1 MVFESIYYWF
11 GCLICTVLLF
21 KYKYMYLCYWVYLL
35 ANLYIAGMPEIAAP
49 DTGPG
54 TILMMAVSIFPF
66 STSLVTALHPGS
78 SIIAILLGFK
88 FSRF

>member
-21 KYKYMYLCYWVYLL
+21 NINMYLCYWVYLL

-66 STSLVTALHPGS
+66 STSLVTALHTGS
-78 SIIAILLGFK
+78 SIIAVLLGFE

>member
-1 MVFESIYYWF
+1 
-11 GCLICTVLLF
+11 
-21 KYKYMYLCYWVYLL
+21 MYLCYWVYLL
-35 ANLYIAGMPEIAAP
+35 ADLYIAGMPEIAAP

-78 SIIAILLGFK
+78 SNIAVLLGFE

>member
-1 MVFESIYYWF
+1 
-11 GCLICTVLLF
+11 
-21 KYKYMYLCYWVYLL
+21 MYLCYWVYLV
-35 ANLYIAGMPEIAAP
+35 ADLYIAGMPEIAAP

-78 SIIAILLGFK
+78 SIILILLGFK
-88 FSRF
+88 FGRF